1 MLEML
6 EAIKVEGIS
15 WDERLRS
22 ATYLRPVASFYA
34 MCITNTTWMN
44 DRSIVDQ
51 YIYLVKGAVFF
62 TFLN

>member
-1 MLEML
+1 MPEILK
-6 EAIKVEGIS
+6 AIKVEGIS
-15 WDERLRS
+15 WDERSVPRLTCVPS
-22 ATYLRPVASFYA
+22 VG
-34 MCITNTTWMN
+34 MN